1 MNEGDD
7 VLHVNV
13 DGSGGLDPDHEQT
26 DALLSA
32 GVSSS

>member
-13 DGSGGLDPDHEQT
+13 DGSGGLDPDREQT